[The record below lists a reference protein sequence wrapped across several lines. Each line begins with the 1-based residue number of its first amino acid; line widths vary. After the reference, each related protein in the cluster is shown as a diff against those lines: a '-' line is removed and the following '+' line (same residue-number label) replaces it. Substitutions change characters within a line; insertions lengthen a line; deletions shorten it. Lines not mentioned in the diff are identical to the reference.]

1 MKKRVSFLLVLLVAT
16 LTGFSQGLKLIIP
29 RGHASA
35 VKRITT
41 DPQGRFLYSAEENQ
55 VIMWDLQ
62 RKKQLHSFVCTK
74 DVRGLSLNKDAT
86 LLLITCGSS
95 VNCYNTVS
103 GALIYHLSKGG
114 GVTGG
119 IFSSD
124 ESKIIIGSFEKFEL
138 IDLSSG
144 KSIGTYG
151 SANYGNDIVD
161 MALIDNGTKLA
172 TTGEKMWNI
181 YDLSTMREVFK
192 MTFEDHGKAIIIP
205 SQNRIVVGGIFTFCY
220 DLLTG
225 QKIANF
231 PHVVVNRFI
240 MSSGGKFMAIYG
252 DNSGSSNMQNGE
264 SYLQIYNTATFKLEK
279 SYDHLKFP
287 SIEPAFFPEGTNNLY
302 LSNNNEITTFNYIT
316 GKKESVYTGL
326 IANWMLDGKGSVMLD
341 NLWNNG
347 QKKYNQK
354 DELLHIITEGS
365 NLKTLDFKR
374 MAASRHTAL
383 DGKQIGD
390 VSESGDT
397 ITISEGLK
405 VKSYDVRY
413 GLKLLTTKDKPFRMP
428 DNEVVMQFSGK
439 DGKTIYYLKE
449 TPEGDVMFRMN
460 IQTKQKEKLFA
471 FNSRL
476 GSYQILPDKDF
487 LTGFETGYQKKI
499 AGVWDLA
506 SGKRLFSKEMVS
518 DKPDK
523 TFGNNYAIAMSGDKK
538 RAMLYHDHLFDL
550 YDLSTGNLLSSA
562 VQAPDSYFPAGVPFE
577 TASDDL
583 SLLAVC
589 GPLGYGFR
597 VYDLTGKLLL
607 SQKTAVQTAYF
618 SGNKQLVY
626 ALTEDQTVKVWEISS
641 GKLLGTLYL
650 FRDANDYVFLEPYG
664 RFDGSPGGMKQLYYL
679 KARQIITLDAVFE
692 KYYTPNLYQRL
703 LHGEQFNP
711 VDIVL
716 NPAPK
721 VRISYA
727 EAKRNLDVV
736 DDGPPEYQNT
746 TGVAEIIV
754 NATSES
760 EPIDEIRLF
769 HNGKIVT
776 LATRNLLVADD
787 NSPNSTSKKYTVQL
801 LPGENNLRA
810 VALNGQRTES
820 EPDEIRVIY
829 SQTAAPVTNKP
840 AKPAT
845 QSALSA
851 VDKNATLHLVVIGI
865 NAYKNPSMVLNYALA
880 DATAFKTEL
889 EKDARSVITNIQTY
903 FVTDDQADKN
913 GILKAL
919 SEVQKAAKPNDLF
932 VFYYAGHGVIGRDKE
947 FYLVPNDVTD
957 LKNVNEALT
966 KHGIQ
971 AKVLQQFA
979 IDIQA
984 QKQLFILDACQSAG
998 AFEALLTGD
1007 AEKQKSIA
1015 LVSRSTGTHWM
1026 AASGAQ
1032 QYANEFSQ
1040 LGHGAF
1046 TYILLEALKGA
1057 AATNKL
1063 VTVNGLKNY
1072 LQEEVPA
1079 LMRKYNGTL
1088 QYPASYGFGNDFPLE
1103 LIR

>member
-1 MKKRVSFLLVLLVAT
+1 MNLKISFLLLLIFTKMIA
-16 LTGFSQGLKLIIP
+16 FSQGLKLVIP
-29 RGHASA
+29 RGHATS
-35 VKRITT
+35 VKKIIV
-41 DPQGRFLYSAEENQ
+41 DPQGQYLYSAEEDQ
-55 VIMWDLQ
+55 VIMWDLHL
-62 RKKQLHSFVCTK
+62 KKQLHSFICTK

-86 LLLITCGSS
+86 RLLITCKSS
-95 VNCYNTVS
+95 VNCYNTIS

-138 IDLSSG
+138 IDLNLG

-151 SANYGNDIVD
+151 SSNYGNDIVD
-161 MALIDNGTKLA
+161 MALIDNGTKLV
-172 TTGEKMWNI
+172 TTGEKVWNV
-181 YDLSTMREVFK
+181 YDLSTMKELFK
-192 MTFEDHGKAIIIP
+192 MTYEDHGKAVIIP
-205 SQNRIVVGGIFTFCY
+205 FQNRVVVGGIFTSCY

-225 QKIANF
+225 QKVANF
-231 PHVVVNRFI
+231 PHIVVNRFI
-240 MSSGGKFMAIYG
+240 ISSGGKFMAIYG
-252 DNSGSSNMQNGE
+252 DNSDPSNLMKGD
-264 SYLQIYNTATFKLEK
+264 SYLQIFNTSTFKLEK
-279 SYDHLKFP
+279 SYDHLKFQSP
-287 SIEPAFFPEGTNNLY
+287 EPVFLLDGSNEVY

-316 GKKESVYTGL
+316 GKNESVYNGL
-326 IANWMLDGKGSVMLD
+326 IANWMLNGKGSVMLE

-365 NLKTLDFKR
+365 NLNTLDFKR
-374 MAASRHTAL
+374 MVSARHTAL
-383 DGKQIGD
+383 DGWQLGD
-390 VSESGDT
+390 VSASGDT
-397 ITISEGLK
+397 ITIQEGLK

-413 GLKLLTTKDKPFRMP
+413 GLKLLSAKDRQFRMP
-428 DNEVVMQFSGK
+428 DNEVIMQFPGK
-439 DGKTIYYLKE
+439 DGKTIYYSKE
-449 TPEGDVMFRMN
+449 TPESDVMFRLN
-460 IQTKQKEKLFA
+460 IQTKLKEKLFA
-471 FNSRL
+471 FNNRL
-476 GSYQILPDKDF
+476 GSYAIHPDKD
-487 LTGFETGYQKKI
+487 LMTGFETGYQKKT
-499 AGVWDLA
+499 AGVWEL
-506 SGKRLFSKEMVS
+506 STGKRLFSREMVS
-518 DKPDK
+518 DRPDK
-523 TFGNNYAIAMSGDKK
+523 TFGNNYAIALSSDKK
-538 RAMLYHDHLFDL
+538 RVMLYHDRLFDL
-550 YDLSTGNLLSSA
+550 YEISTGNLLSSSS
-562 VQAPDSYFPAGVPFE
+562 QTPDSFFPAGVPFE

-583 SLLAVC
+583 SLFAVY
-589 GPLGYGFR
+589 GPFGWGFR
-597 VYDLTGKLLL
+597 VYDASGKLLL
-607 SQKTAVQTAYF
+607 NQKTAVQTAYF
-618 SGNKQLVY
+618 SVNNQLVY
-626 ALTEDQTVKVWEISS
+626 ALTEDQTIKVWEISS
-641 GKLLGTLYL
+641 GRFLGTLFI
-650 FRDANDYVFLEPYG
+650 FRDSNDYVFLEPNG

-679 KARQIITLDAVFE
+679 KERQIITLDAVFE

-754 NATSES
+754 NATSEGDH
-760 EPIDEIRLF
+760 IDEIRLF

-787 NSPNSTSKKYTVQL
+787 NSLNSTSKKYTVQL

-829 SQTAAPVTNKP
+829 SQTAGPVTNKP

-880 DATAFKTEL
+880 DATAFKSEL
-889 EKDARSVITNIQTY
+889 EKDARSLITNIQTY

-913 GILKAL
+913 GMLKAL

-932 VFYYAGHGVIGRDKE
+932 VFYYAGHGVIGKDNE

-966 KHGIQ
+966 QHGIQ

-1032 QYANEFSQ
+1032 QFANEFSQ

-1046 TYILLEALKGA
+1046 TYVLLEALKGA
-1057 AATNKL
+1057 AVTNKL

-1079 LMRKYNGTL
+1079 LMRKYSGTL
-1088 QYPASYGFGNDFPLE
+1088 QYPASYGFGNDFPVE
-1103 LIR
+1103 IVK